1 MTVKGETSKSHQN
14 DEICLSPMLSE
25 YKHYFISYI
34 YFFFLFHDK
43 NGCSAFTVALIFPI
57 LNAIQK
63 VQVRLVV
70 SLLDR
75 HSV

>member
-1 MTVKGETSKSHQN
+1 MGETSKSHQN
-14 DEICLSPMLSE
+14 DKICLSNAVLMQTIF
-25 YKHYFISYI
+25 YFLYLL
-34 YFFFLFHDK
+34 FLFRDK

-75 HSV
+75 HSI